1 MHYTINMPK
10 EQTPEKEFCK
20 LNVGRSNGH
29 KLAVNKFGLE
39 VKFQTV
45 RRVKPLYNTSI
56 AEVKGGDDKV
66 VNYYFLFLFLIF
78 LR

>member
-29 KLAVNKFGLE
+29 KLAVNKFGSE
-39 VKFQTV
+39 VEFETV
-45 RRVKPLYNTSI
+45 GRVKPLYNTSI
-56 AEVKGGDDKV
+56 AEAKGGMIK
-66 VNYYFLFLFLIF
+66 
-78 LR
+78 